1 MAGKDKEEIW
11 FCKECGYESKKLMG
25 KCPNC
30 GSWNSFE
37 AEMVSKSKKSKTGLI
52 KNLSEK
58 NTAKKLEEIDLDDSH
73 RIDTGLTE
81 LNRVLGGG
89 LVAGS
94 IVLLGGDPGIGKS
107 TLLLQICDSLSR
119 EGSIL
124 YVSGEESE
132 SQIKMRAERIGI
144 KSKELSILAENDLE
158 TIEDEISRV
167 KPKIVIVDSVQTISR
182 CDMSSA
188 AGSVSQVREVAAT
201 FTYIAKTT
209 GAAIFLVGH
218 VTKDGSLA
226 GPRVLEHIV
235 DTVLYFER
243 DRYESYRVLR
253 AVKNRFGSTNEI
265 GVFEMKNDGFEQV
278 LNPSGLFIGEE
289 SVSQPGCGVACIV
302 EGTRPV
308 LVEIQSLVS
317 ESSFGN
323 PRRMSAG
330 IDSNR
335 LALLSAV
342 IEKKA
347 GMRFGDQDIFLNV
360 VGGLKIEERSTD
372 LLIIL
377 LLTSSLR
384 NKALQ
389 ESMVVMGEVS
399 LTGEI
404 RPISNIEKRI
414 SECKKMGFKKVM
426 IPTSSSKN
434 LKEEK
439 DIEIITVKTIQE
451 AINYAM

>member
-1 MAGKDKEEIW
+1 MAGKEKEEIW

-25 KCPNC
+25 KCPGC
-30 GSWNSFE
+30 GNWNSFE
-37 AEMVSKSKKSKTGLI
+37 SELVTKSKKSKTGLV
-52 KNLSEK
+52 KSLSEK
-58 NTAKKLEEIDLDDSH
+58 HTAKKLEEISIDDSH

-107 TLLLQICDSLSR
+107 TILLQICDSLSN
-119 EGSIL
+119 EGQVL

-132 SQIKMRAERIGI
+132 SQIKMRAERIGV
-144 KSKELSILAENDLE
+144 KSKNLSILSENELE
-158 TIEDEISRV
+158 TVEDEISRV
-167 KPKIVIVDSVQTISR
+167 KPKIIIVDSVQTISR

-188 AGSVSQVREVAAT
+188 AGSVSQVREVAAS

-209 GAAIFLVGH
+209 GAAVFLVGH
-218 VTKDGSLA
+218 VTKEGSLA

-235 DTVLYFER
+235 DTVLYFEG

-265 GVFEMKNDGFEQV
+265 GVFEMKNEGFEQV
-278 LNPSGLFIGEE
+278 TNPSGLFIGEE
-289 SVSQPGCGVACIV
+289 STNQPGCGVACIL

-317 ESSFGN
+317 ETSFGN
-323 PRRMSAG
+323 PRRMAAG
-330 IDSNR
+330 IDTNR

-347 GMRFGDQDIFLNV
+347 GMRFGNQDIFLNV

-372 LLIIL
+372 LLVVL
-377 LLTSSLR
+377 LLVSSLR
-384 NKALQ
+384 NKPLQ
-389 ESMVVMGEVS
+389 ESMAVIGEVS
-399 LTGEI
+399 LTGEV
-404 RPISNIEKRI
+404 RPVSNIEKRI
-414 SECKKMGFKKVM
+414 SECKKMGFKKIM
-426 IPTSSSKN
+426 IPLSSSKN
-434 LKEEK
+434 LKK
-439 DIEIITVKTIQE
+439 DNEIEILTVKTIQE
-451 AINYAM
+451 AINISM